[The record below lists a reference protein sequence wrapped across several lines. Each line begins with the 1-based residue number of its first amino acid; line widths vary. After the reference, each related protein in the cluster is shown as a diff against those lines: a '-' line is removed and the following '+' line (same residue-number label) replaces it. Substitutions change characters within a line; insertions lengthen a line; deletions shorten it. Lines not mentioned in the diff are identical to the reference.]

1 MSLLTELKT
10 LLDGS
15 EIRFSTGYFDTSCK
29 NRLKDSD
36 DYIAVIP
43 QETAVIYGDDNP
55 TDEVQ
60 NARIVIYTQ
69 GSWTELQS
77 ALFNELIAGGFYVTS
92 MEYGGYDETDHRHA
106 YNIDVAKIYKTIV
119 DEESEE

>member
-10 LLDGS
+10 LLDNS
-15 EIRFSTGYFDTSCK
+15 EIQFSTGYFDTSCK
-29 NRLKDSD
+29 NRLKDSN

-43 QETAVIYGDDNP
+43 QETTVIYGDDSP

-60 NARIVIYTQ
+60 NARIVIYTP
-69 GSWTELQS
+69 GSWTELQ
-77 ALFNELIAGGFYVTS
+77 LKLCRKLIRGGFYVTS

-106 YNIDVAKIYKTIV
+106 YNIDVAKIYKITLA
-119 DEESEE
+119 EESEE